1 MNTERVYQII
11 RRPHISEKTAGM
23 ADTDRQITFEV
34 LKTATKPEIKAA
46 VEQLFK
52 VEVAEV
58 KTIVMKGKTKRAG
71 KNMGKRKDWK
81 KAYVKLKEG
90 HDIDFIGM
98 AS

>member
-1 MNTERVYQII
+1 MNNERVYQII
-11 RRPHISEKTAGM
+11 RRPHISEKTAGI

-52 VEVAEV
+52 VEVEDV
-58 KTIVMKGKTKRAG
+58 KTVMMKGKTKRFG
-71 KNMGKRKDWK
+71 RTLGKRKDWK